1 MFITFGY
8 EHEHCLHSCGFFLS
22 IKCKEKEELKAET
35 PIACLS
41 AADAKSRAERLAG
54 KKSGAIAVSQEY
66 DEDSGEI
73 GKVSHLISYGEVLP
87 GLIED

>member
-1 MFITFGY
+1 MNMKTAYIVVAFSY
-8 EHEHCLHSCGFFLS
+8 QLNA
-22 IKCKEKEELKAET
+22 KKKKELKAET

-41 AADAKSRAERLAG
+41 AADAQSRAERLAG

-73 GKVSHLISYGEVLP
+73 GKVSHLVSYGEVLP

>member
-1 MFITFGY
+1 MNMKTAYIVVAFSY
-8 EHEHCLHSCGFFLS
+8 QLNA
-22 IKCKEKEELKAET
+22 KKKKELKAEA
-35 PIACLS
+35 PIACLT
-41 AADAKSRAERLAG
+41 ATDARNRAERLAG

-73 GKVSHLISYGEVLP
+73 GKVSHLVSFGDVLP